1 MGGST
6 TKLLTNY
13 ELVRD
18 MFIFA
23 CVSGL
28 RYSDVVNLKCNCI
41 EDNNTYISIVPQKTQ
56 KSGIRVNI
64 PMGAEKDNIM
74 RRIFWKYVS
83 GKSENQYVFPRTK
96 YDNPYPNQKINVIL
110 KDITKIETLKKQLS
124 RKVSVQLISG
134 DSIKKGTEEKKA
146 ISEVLSF
153 HAARRTYATRA
164 MKIIGDADQ
173 IMKVTGHLSKRVFS
187 RYVGVN
193 KNSLNKMQK
202 LWNENSLKE
211 LSDEEYEKLTKD
223 EKIQF
228 LLDRK
233 VNGEINEKEFNL
245 KMKFLLR

>member
-1 MGGST
+1 
-6 TKLLTNY
+6 
-13 ELVRD
+13 
-18 MFIFA
+18 
-23 CVSGL
+23 
-28 RYSDVVNLKCNCI
+28 
-41 EDNNTYISIVPQKTQ
+41 
-56 KSGIRVNI
+56 
-64 PMGAEKDNIM
+64 
-74 RRIFWKYVS
+74 
-83 GKSENQYVFPRTK
+83 
-96 YDNPYPNQKINVIL
+96 
-110 KDITKIETLKKQLS
+110 
-124 RKVSVQLISG
+124 
-134 DSIKKGTEEKKA
+134 
-146 ISEVLSF
+146 
-153 HAARRTYATRA
+153 

>member
-1 MGGST
+1 
-6 TKLLTNY
+6 
-13 ELVRD
+13 
-18 MFIFA
+18 
-23 CVSGL
+23 
-28 RYSDVVNLKCNCI
+28 
-41 EDNNTYISIVPQKTQ
+41 
-56 KSGIRVNI
+56 
-64 PMGAEKDNIM
+64 
-74 RRIFWKYVS
+74 
-83 GKSENQYVFPRTK
+83 
-96 YDNPYPNQKINVIL
+96 
-110 KDITKIETLKKQLS
+110 
-124 RKVSVQLISG
+124 
-134 DSIKKGTEEKKA
+134 
-146 ISEVLSF
+146 
-153 HAARRTYATRA
+153 

-211 LSDEEYEKLTKD
+211 PSDEEYEKLTKD